1 MSDSVINVMPGSG
14 HDFSQIRVHRTEPEG
29 IQTKLAVNQPGDSCE
44 QEADRVAEQLV
55 GLTTADASMALAE
68 PDHKQEGILRREE
81 VSGTNTG
88 GITDIPPVV
97 DDVLRDSGQSLDEAE
112 RSFMEPRF
120 GHDFSRIRIHSDSR
134 AAEAAQAVNALAYT
148 IGPNIVFG
156 RGAYTPETDPGKYL
170 LAHELTHVVQQ
181 GVVQP
186 LSKAGKATEEA
197 TPIGAEN
204 DLAEAEAHAGAH
216 RVMRSEEL
224 AHRDVSQ
231 ANPASV
237 IRRFVSREH
246 EEIGDEA
253 LGAGTTTI
261 NYGTLTQP
269 KYLTYGEMVALAGDY
284 FKDLD
289 EMRGLATQDQNGRD
303 QIRYAREKAL
313 NKKDPAYPNV
323 TPDVIKAVN
332 DRYNKLATQNITHF
346 SAGGTA
352 RNEYEKYHEQAL
364 QKAFD
369 AGVEDDEKLW
379 AEALTIEA
387 FGCHFLTDMFSAG
400 HVRTARSDVRY
411 WYQLHYLDSIPQF
424 VSYMARKMNFILRTK
439 ILLARPSHAL
449 VGLDG
454 DSPVIEKQIYQLG
467 GEALKGLSLGDIV
480 SIALHD
486 ADSESGLHVA
496 SNVDVGLEGEVKY
509 TAQGDERLTRDSQ
522 TWKMVVAAVRTS
534 RETLDDMREAGR
546 AFAWAPQQLS
556 HSSEISPRTKAYIAA
571 LANLKSPVFGAE
583 RFIPHEDTTAG
594 NVSFNWQW
602 GSFNH
607 DMWKAVDTVVKG
619 FIVNKL
625 LEIADAQTDDTNKK
639 LLVEFAQDLKEEG
652 IGALEKAISVPAG
665 GK

>member
-1 MSDSVINVMPGSG
+1 
-14 HDFSQIRVHRTEPEG
+14 
-29 IQTKLAVNQPGDSCE
+29 
-44 QEADRVAEQLV
+44 
-55 GLTTADASMALAE
+55 
-68 PDHKQEGILRREE
+68 
-81 VSGTNTG
+81 
-88 GITDIPPVV
+88 
-97 DDVLRDSGQSLDEAE
+97 
-112 RSFMEPRF
+112 MEPRF
-120 GHDFSRIRIHSDSR
+120 GHDFSRIHIHSDSR
-134 AAEAAQAVNALAYT
+134 AAEAAQALNALAYT

-156 RGAYTPETDPGKYL
+156 REAYAPETTQGKYL

-186 LSKAGKATEEA
+186 LSKAGEAAEE
-197 TPIGAEN
+197 TTRIGAEN
-204 DLAEAEAHAGAH
+204 ELAEAEAHAGAH

-224 AHRDVSQ
+224 AVRDVSQ
-231 ANPASV
+231 TNRGSV
-237 IRRFVSREH
+237 IRRFASREH
-246 EEIGDEA
+246 EQIGDEA
-253 LGAGTTTI
+253 LGAGTTSI
-261 NYGTLTQP
+261 NYGTVTQP

-289 EMRGLATQDQNGRD
+289 EMRRLATQDQNGRD

-313 NKKDPAYPNV
+313 NKKDPAYPDV
-323 TPDVIKAVN
+323 TPDVVKAV
-332 DRYNKLATQNITHF
+332 DDHFNKLATQNIAHF
-346 SAGGTA
+346 SAGGAA

-364 QKAFD
+364 EKAFD
-369 AGVEDDEKLW
+369 AGVADDGKQW

-400 HVRTARSDVRY
+400 HVRTERSDVRS
-411 WYQLHYLDSIPQF
+411 WYQLHYPNSIPQF
-424 VSYMARKMNFILRTK
+424 VSLMARHMGDTLDK
-439 ILLARPSHAL
+439 ILNAGPENNLPSYGDNR
-449 VGLDG
+449 GL
-454 DSPVIEKQIYQLG
+454 EKQIYQLG

-486 ADSESGLHVA
+486 ADSESGLHVV

-509 TAQGDERLTRDSQ
+509 TAEGDERLTRDSQ

-607 DMWKAVDTVVKG
+607 DMRKAVDATVKG
-619 FIVNKL
+619 KIVNKL
-625 LEIADAQTDDTNKK
+625 LEIADAQTNGIKKK
-639 LLVEFAQDLKEEG
+639 LLTEFAQYLYEDGIRAIEG
-652 IGALEKAISVPAG
+652 AISVPAG
-665 GK
+665 GE